1 MLTEIVNVVV
11 VEPYAL
17 FAVMVYVAEEEKD
30 VDVPEMVPLTQFK
43 LKPLGRSG
51 LTEYPLLPVPVYAIS
66 QLLL

>member
-11 VEPYAL
+11 VEPYAF

-30 VDVPEMVPLTQFK
+30 VGVPEIVPLTQFK